1 MRACLSSNQQRTP
14 RGTITP
20 TEDAAALVGLNR
32 MLLSR
37 CFHMPLGN
45 RFWLRFDRHCNRLRP
60 VEVLRW
66 ALCFS
71 ISQRQR
77 KAGRMTTAFE
87 TAWQKLATSLGPA
100 QNEKEAA
107 NQTRGVHRH
116 LCARYWRGGG
126 RPRRRSIEMPAR
138 DPSYEPRCPADLSSG
153 DCCCSSGMD

>member
-77 KAGRMTTAFE
+77 KRGAIMRMMLKIKMPTDSGNRAI
-87 TAWQKLATSLGPA
+87 KDRSLGKLLRHG
-100 QNEKEAA
+100 Q
-107 NQTRGVHRH
+107 QTEGGGCLFCCRGRCPMRADFFRHEGFGGDTGHSRTIVHRAW
-116 LCARYWRGGG
+116 CRA
-126 RPRRRSIEMPAR
+126 
-138 DPSYEPRCPADLSSG
+138 
-153 DCCCSSGMD
+153 